1 MCSCWATAGSGECQQ
16 LVPFSGLP
24 STGAAGQSSGAL
36 PAGLTYIPWA
46 SPWLSPWLRDRA
58 LGRGE
63 ADVHLRASTPGS
75 ESIRSKEERRQAKQ
89 LITKLNRILL
99 LW

>member
-1 MCSCWATAGSGECQQ
+1 MLLWATAGSGECQQ

-24 STGAAGQSSGAL
+24 GQSSGAL

-46 SPWLSPWLRDRA
+46 SPWLRDRA